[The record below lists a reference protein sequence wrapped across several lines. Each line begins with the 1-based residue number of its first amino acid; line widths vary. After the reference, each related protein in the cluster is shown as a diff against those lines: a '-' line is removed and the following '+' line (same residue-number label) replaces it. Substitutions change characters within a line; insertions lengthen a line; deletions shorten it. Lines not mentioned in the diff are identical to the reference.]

1 MNPAWP
7 AACALA
13 LFAQPLALAQSPDQ
27 LLLEGRYSEAVRG
40 YEQILQES
48 PRDARALL
56 MKGVAEQNSGM
67 HAEAMGS
74 FFAVLQERPGQWRAL
89 AGLAVSMGNL
99 GEYGQALEYARMAL
113 ASSPHNPVAANY
125 AERIE
130 ATVAKYPHEPVA
142 KPDWVRMSEPHSP
155 GQAWLAEAA
164 GRWGEGRMANYEFVP
179 YVEYMERAG
188 LLHVERDAGSTDFP
202 GWARANGSLFASGL
216 ITLGEFAA
224 GLEYMANAGIVSV
237 DMPREP
243 AERDAYRDRQA
254 SEFARYAKAVEAAAS
269 SEKRYVEFPN
279 PSPDV
284 IKKFLRDYARWNFEQ
299 EIAGASTQFPD
310 PSVERG
316 PGSTVV
322 KYRVYVNDQP
332 HGLPLDH
339 VPTLVEAAAYW
350 EQRRLSEGGRD
361 ASVQFELVP
370 SRQGASVW
378 VTWVVRDIGEGVLGH
393 AHLGK
398 GVVEVALGDYAC
410 DGSFQLYDVESV
422 GHVMRHELGHS
433 IGLRH
438 SSDPADV
445 MYPTASPAYA
455 YCLLDEERA
464 APGGG

>member
-1 MNPAWP
+1 MYRIL

-13 LFAQPLALAQSPDQ
+13 AFAHPLALAQSPDQ
-27 LLLEGRYSEAVRG
+27 LLMEGRYAEAVLG
-40 YEQILQES
+40 YERLLEGS
-48 PRDARALL
+48 PREARALL

-67 HAEAMGS
+67 HAEAMES
-74 FFAVLQERPGQWRAL
+74 FFAVLQERPGEWRAL
-89 AGLAVSMGNL
+89 AGLAAGMGNL
-99 GEYGQALEYARMAL
+99 GEYGQSLEYAQRAL
-113 ASSPHNPVAANY
+113 AASPGNPVAANY
-125 AERIE
+125 AERIG
-130 ATVAKYPHEPVA
+130 ATVEKYPHDPVA
-142 KPDWVRMSEPHSP
+142 KPDWVRMAEPYSP
-155 GQAWLAEAA
+155 GDAWLSEAA

-188 LLHVERDAGSTDFP
+188 LLYIARDAQDTDFP
-202 GWARANGSLFASGL
+202 GWARANGSLLASGL
-216 ITLGEFAA
+216 ITPGEFAA
-224 GLEYMANAGIVSV
+224 GLEYMANSGIASV

-243 AERDAYRDRQA
+243 AEREAYRDRQA
-254 SEFARYAKAVEAAAS
+254 AEFARYARAVEAAAS

-299 EIAGASTQFPD
+299 EIAVSSTQFPD
-310 PSVERG
+310 PVVERG

-322 KYRVYVNDQP
+322 RYRVYVNDQP

-339 VPTLVEAAAYW
+339 VPTLVGAASYW
-350 EQRRLSEGGRD
+350 EQRRLSDGGRD
-361 ASVQFELVP
+361 ASVEFELVP
-370 SRQGASVW
+370 SREGASVW

-455 YCLLDEERA
+455 YCLLDGERA
-464 APGGG
+464 APAGG